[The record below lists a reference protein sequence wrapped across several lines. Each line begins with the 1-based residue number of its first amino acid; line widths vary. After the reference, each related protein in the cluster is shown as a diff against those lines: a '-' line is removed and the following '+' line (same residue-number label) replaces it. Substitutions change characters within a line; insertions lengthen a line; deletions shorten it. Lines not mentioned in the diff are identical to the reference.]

1 MRLIAAIKCRNYA
14 PLHAGDLNQ
23 SVRVHTP
30 HFFSHCLTFSCEGS
44 ECAEQMRDTQH
55 DYVLD

>member
-1 MRLIAAIKCRNYA
+1 MHRFMQETSISACAH
-14 PLHAGDLNQ
+14 P
-23 SVRVHTP
+23 P
-30 HFFSHCLTFSCEGS
+30 FFSHCLTFSCEGS